1 MNQVLDDTLS
11 QRTRI
16 NLLFRSVF
24 GSRREKNYLDDK
36 SARNGFFYED
46 NFSLP
51 DSPEPIRRSRVGSG
65 NPSATRFLK
74 KARRRPGGG
83 GKAKGRKRKHSSK
96 KKQPQ
101 IFLTRL
107 PLNELQDPE
116 IFFTKIIKENDS
128 SVEIVPSD
136 LRPDQL
142 DALAHSP
149 SLMFEEVP
157 YHCMKIQIWQM
168 PSNYQMYGNWQ
179 GPSVRERGWT
189 CH

>member
-1 MNQVLDDTLS
+1 M
-11 QRTRI
+11 
-16 NLLFRSVF
+16 F

-74 KARRRPGGG
+74 KARRRPGG
-83 GKAKGRKRKHSSK
+83 KARGRKRKNSLNK
-96 KKQPQ
+96 PPK
-101 IFLTRL
+101 IFLTQL
-107 PLNELQDPE
+107 PLKKLQDPE
-116 IFFTKIIKENDS
+116 IFFTKIIKEKDS

-136 LRPDQL
+136 LQPEQL

-149 SLMFEEVP
+149 SLMFEEVGNHESGYDQHNLCLKTKP
-157 YHCMKIQIWQM
+157 IKRMTRCVCM
-168 PSNYQMYGNWQ
+168 
-179 GPSVRERGWT
+179 RERMDLLLKKWKI
-189 CH
+189 

>member
-1 MNQVLDDTLS
+1 MTFTTVFCKILS
-11 QRTRI
+11 
-16 NLLFRSVF
+16 RSVF
-24 GSRREKNYLDDK
+24 GSRRDKNYLEENLAGK
-36 SARNGFFYED
+36 RLFYED

-74 KARRRPGGG
+74 KARRRPGM
-83 GKAKGRKRKHSSK
+83 GKTKGRKRKHSQK
-96 KKQPQ
+96 KPPK

-136 LRPDQL
+136 LDPDQL

-149 SLMFEEVP
+149 SLMFEEVL
-157 YHCMKIQIWQM
+157 HTSHNLMTSLDTEKIWQ
-168 PSNYQMYGNWQ
+168 GA
-179 GPSVRERGWT
+179 SV
-189 CH
+189 

>member
-1 MNQVLDDTLS
+1 M
-11 QRTRI
+11 
-16 NLLFRSVF
+16 F
-24 GSRREKNYLDDK
+24 GSRRDKNYLDEK
-36 SARNGFFYED
+36 LAGKGLFYED

-51 DSPEPIRRSRVGSG
+51 DSPQPIRRSRVGSG

-74 KARRRPGGG
+74 KARRRPGL
-83 GKAKGRKRKHSSK
+83 GKTKGRKRKHSQ
-96 KKQPQ
+96 KKQPK

-136 LRPDQL
+136 LHPDQL

-149 SLMFEEVP
+149 SLMFEEVL
-157 YHCMKIQIWQM
+157 HTFHNLMKKSLNTIQT
-168 PSNYQMYGNWQ
+168 PSKLSIIGSLLEQAMRSEYP
-179 GPSVRERGWT
+179 PSPL
-189 CH
+189 

>member
-1 MNQVLDDTLS
+1 MVTNIAHVVGVLPAFTK
-11 QRTRI
+11 T
-16 NLLFRSVF
+16 LFRSVF
-24 GSRREKNYLDDK
+24 GSRREKNYLDENL
-36 SARNGFFYED
+36 ARKGLFYED

-83 GKAKGRKRKHSSK
+83 KTKGRKRKHSQ
-96 KKQPQ
+96 KKQPK

-136 LRPDQL
+136 LHPDQL

-149 SLMFEEVP
+149 SLMFEEVA
-157 YHCMKIQIWQM
+157 HHWNQHQKINSIKTM
-168 PSNYQMYGNWQ
+168 TRCECT
-179 GPSVRERGWT
+179 REKT
-189 CH
+189 D

>member
-1 MNQVLDDTLS
+1 M
-11 QRTRI
+11 
-16 NLLFRSVF
+16 
-24 GSRREKNYLDDK
+24 
-36 SARNGFFYED
+36 
-46 NFSLP
+46 
-51 DSPEPIRRSRVGSG
+51 
-65 NPSATRFLK
+65 
-74 KARRRPGGG
+74 
-83 GKAKGRKRKHSSK
+83 
-96 KKQPQ
+96 KQPK

-157 YHCMKIQIWQM
+157 NHQSLANAVKILKYMARCEFTREKMDLLLKKVKTRQLMNQGQM
-168 PSNYQMYGNWQ
+168 IDDDEAGD
-179 GPSVRERGWT
+179 T
-189 CH
+189 DTDK